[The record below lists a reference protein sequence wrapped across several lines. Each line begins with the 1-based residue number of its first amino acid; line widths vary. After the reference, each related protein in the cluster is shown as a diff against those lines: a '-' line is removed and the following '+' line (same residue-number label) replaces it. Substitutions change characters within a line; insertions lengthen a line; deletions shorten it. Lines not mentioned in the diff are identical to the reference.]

1 MTTRHRA
8 LLIGASDYDEPGIR
22 SLPFVRDDLARLS
35 AALTERGFHSAE
47 VAESKRGITLNFV
60 KEQVSRFLRE
70 AKRDDSLIIL
80 LSGHGQHYEG
90 TDYLIPED
98 ASFHV
103 HPFASSCVPIDWG
116 KELNECPA
124 QRVVFLIDAC
134 REGIEQDS
142 MGPAGVEGWS
152 RRKQAAALRREVA
165 YVYACSPGQYALF
178 VQEREAVREGADV
191 ETVPGESFSLF
202 SRAVCDVVGG
212 LTHALD
218 LAEFEA
224 AVQERIAELHTAY
237 GKSRPLQLVRV
248 RTEAEKSAFAVLP
261 GPLRDPREH
270 PWVRAVAGHP
280 AWERIDP
287 DLCAARDTLKELC
300 VERAGRLAEAYE
312 RNAAAL
318 RDDPWHDAELAKRVH
333 EKAEFLTGKLAK
345 DARLSPTEAAVL
357 TLMPF
362 VSQAFWAQE
371 AARRIA
377 ALSGDEA
384 DRTPESDAFSSFIQ
398 SYPRLDRRLRRLRQ
412 TGATDESAHHIR
424 WWLFHRW
431 LLQQPDVYA
440 PQALKE
446 LLGSLPCGPEH
457 PAWTRDVL
465 SGDRLIRFIKDQR
478 TAPFATPRLGEL
490 ADHEPIAASTIHEHE
505 VRESL
510 VACLAKAAHALAVD
524 PVDLPEVVAEH
535 LGISD
540 SVDLTEL
547 RTTLCASQWLS
558 SGAGRALATVC
569 QHPAVEIALQEH
581 AQRVDSLLRDINQ
594 SSAKA
599 GHALAPLSTLP
610 PYANAGRVRPSGS
623 APANLSSGIRFH
635 LAEDRVQ
642 ELLMGE
648 ELYGDRGLAVR
659 ELYQNALDACRYRDA
674 RTTYL
679 RRTGRRV
686 EEWEGLI
693 EFVQGVDESGRPY
706 LECRDNGI
714 GMGVNELSRTFS
726 QGGARFVD
734 LPEYVE
740 EAADWAELD
749 PPVEL
754 FPNSRF
760 GIGVLS
766 YFMLADEITVH
777 TCRLDRE
784 GHPRRLVKVTI
795 AGPGNLFRIEDEGP
809 GEWAGTRVRLHLTT
823 RAAQQS
829 ALDQLTKVLWVAPY
843 RTQVVHGSRTQE
855 WEPGILRADLAA
867 LYEEPRFPARKLGH
881 SYPSCDPNLWWAQKS
896 GIVLADGILTDN
908 IGLFYS
914 KGVIVNLHGKDR
926 PLLSV
931 DRRRMRSYSAARV
944 HSMMRAAI
952 PSLFDNTFPG
962 AQSVV
967 TRAWLG
973 EVSEHTV
980 TFADE
985 VTDQA
990 GEVGVTWPVE
1000 GQELPAAITGFFPPD
1015 TLLLSLVTGAYS
1027 PPVGHRR
1034 KWPFLVRMIPAAV
1047 LRWRLPVLYAA
1058 GIGDGPSPVLEHT
1071 QSLPIA
1077 RPSDLYLLSSQ
1088 SDGTPRA
1095 WYGTVTSRD
1104 SARQIR
1110 GAHLSAFQKT
1120 GWPTLQGLFRWRSPS
1135 ANVTAADVFS
1145 CVARTQRSAAYVVT
1159 RLSQLGYYT
1168 PELFGAVD
1176 VVAAD
1181 VALLKPIGQH
1191 KGWLSPGSVL
1201 SMAQISYSA
1210 AHAGCSPSE
1219 AAARLTQLGY
1229 RMPDHSYRT
1238 TPWAPE
1244 DAQVL
1249 RALWFDGEK
1258 PIPADRAHE
1267 ISTARIAYLAFSRG
1281 RSVGA
1286 LVELLQEAG
1295 FAAPSETARLDLTQD
1310 DDSILLSDDLPVDRP
1325 VPRGQ
1330 LAALA
1335 LRLGRPVS
1343 EVAQRLTTLG
1353 FRVPDPLPDAS
1364 LVTAED
1370 AELFK
1375 NRRRV
1380 SGARWPAEEE
1390 PLDVFTLRKL
1400 GERTTTSLYD
1410 LTVRLTAIG
1419 YHIAPD
1425 PALLQ
1430 RLDATELTNVPNRS
1444 HKEPITKEELY
1455 ATAQL
1460 IDSSMDDIADGL
1472 TRLGLVVEPIP
1483 AEFRADIAAEEVL
1496 AEVLDP
1502 YTSAT
1507 AESMTQD
1514 SRIGPISLPA
1524 LASVAM
1530 RYQSTFHEVALLA
1543 TRLGMAHEAEE
1554 WFG

>member
-1 MTTRHRA
+1 
-8 LLIGASDYDEPGIR
+8 
-22 SLPFVRDDLARLS
+22 
-35 AALTERGFHSAE
+35 
-47 VAESKRGITLNFV
+47 
-60 KEQVSRFLRE
+60 
-70 AKRDDSLIIL
+70 
-80 LSGHGQHYEG
+80 
-90 TDYLIPED
+90 
-98 ASFHV
+98 
-103 HPFASSCVPIDWG
+103 
-116 KELNECPA
+116 
-124 QRVVFLIDAC
+124 
-134 REGIEQDS
+134 
-142 MGPAGVEGWS
+142 
-152 RRKQAAALRREVA
+152 
-165 YVYACSPGQYALF
+165 
-178 VQEREAVREGADV
+178 
-191 ETVPGESFSLF
+191 
-202 SRAVCDVVGG
+202 
-212 LTHALD
+212 
-218 LAEFEA
+218 
-224 AVQERIAELHTAY
+224 
-237 GKSRPLQLVRV
+237 
-248 RTEAEKSAFAVLP
+248 
-261 GPLRDPREH
+261 
-270 PWVRAVAGHP
+270 
-280 AWERIDP
+280 
-287 DLCAARDTLKELC
+287 
-300 VERAGRLAEAYE
+300 
-312 RNAAAL
+312 
-318 RDDPWHDAELAKRVH
+318 
-333 EKAEFLTGKLAK
+333 
-345 DARLSPTEAAVL
+345 
-357 TLMPF
+357 
-362 VSQAFWAQE
+362 
-371 AARRIA
+371 
-377 ALSGDEA
+377 
-384 DRTPESDAFSSFIQ
+384 
-398 SYPRLDRRLRRLRQ
+398 
-412 TGATDESAHHIR
+412 
-424 WWLFHRW
+424 
-431 LLQQPDVYA
+431 
-440 PQALKE
+440 
-446 LLGSLPCGPEH
+446 
-457 PAWTRDVL
+457 
-465 SGDRLIRFIKDQR
+465 
-478 TAPFATPRLGEL
+478 
-490 ADHEPIAASTIHEHE
+490 
-505 VRESL
+505 
-510 VACLAKAAHALAVD
+510 
-524 PVDLPEVVAEH
+524 
-535 LGISD
+535 
-540 SVDLTEL
+540 
-547 RTTLCASQWLS
+547 
-558 SGAGRALATVC
+558 
-569 QHPAVEIALQEH
+569 
-581 AQRVDSLLRDINQ
+581 
-594 SSAKA
+594 
-599 GHALAPLSTLP
+599 
-610 PYANAGRVRPSGS
+610 
-623 APANLSSGIRFH
+623 
-635 LAEDRVQ
+635 
-642 ELLMGE
+642 MGE

-760 GIGVLS
+760 GIGALS

-784 GHPRRLVKVTI
+784 GRPQRLLKVTI

-823 RAAQQS
+823 QAAQQS
-829 ALDQLTKVLWVAPY
+829 ALDQLTNVLWVAPY
-843 RTQVVHGSRTQE
+843 RTTVVHGSRTQE
-855 WEPGILRADLAA
+855 WERGVLRADLAA
-867 LYEEPRFPARKLGH
+867 LYEERYRHPRRKLGH
-881 SYPSCDPNLWWAQKS
+881 AYPSRDPNLWWAQHH
-896 GIVLADGILTDN
+896 GVVLADGILTDN
-908 IGLFYS
+908 TGLLYS
-914 KGVIVNLHGKDR
+914 TGVIVNLHGRDR
-926 PLLSV
+926 PSLSV
-931 DRRRMRSYSAARV
+931 DRRRMRSYSSARV

-952 PSLFDNTFPG
+952 PSLFDSTFPG

-967 TRAWLG
+967 TRAWLS

-990 GEVGVTWPVE
+990 GDAGVTWSVD
-1000 GQELPAAITGFFPPD
+1000 GQELPAAITGFFSPD
-1015 TLLLSLVTGAYS
+1015 ALLLSLVTGAYS

-1047 LRWRLPVLYAA
+1047 LRWRLHVLYTA
-1058 GIGDGPSPVLEHT
+1058 GIGDDPNPTVQCT
-1071 QSLPIA
+1071 QSPPNA
-1077 RPSDLYLLSSQ
+1077 RPSDLYLLSSDP
-1088 SDGTPRA
+1088 DGTPMA
-1095 WYGTVTSRD
+1095 WDGTAMSD
-1104 SARQIR
+1104 AAIWQIR
-1110 GAHLSAFQKT
+1110 GEFLSAFQKT
-1120 GWPTLQGLFRWRSPS
+1120 GWPILQRLFHWRSPS
-1135 ANVTAADVFS
+1135 ADVTAADVFS

-1159 RLSQLGYYT
+1159 RLSQLGYRT
-1168 PELFGAVD
+1168 PELLGAVD

-1229 RMPDHSYRT
+1229 RMPDRSYRT

-1249 RALWFDGEK
+1249 KALWFDGEK
-1258 PIPADRAHE
+1258 PISADRAHE
-1267 ISTARIAYLAFSRG
+1267 ISTARISYLAFTRG

-1295 FAAPSETARLDLTQD
+1295 FATPAETARLDLAQD

-1353 FRVPDPLPDAS
+1353 FRVPDPLPDAGI
-1364 LVTAED
+1364 VTAAD

-1390 PLDVFTLRKL
+1390 PLDVFTLRQL
-1400 GERTTTSLYD
+1400 VERTTTPLGD
-1410 LTVRLTAIG
+1410 LTGRLTAIG

-1430 RLDATELTNVPNRS
+1430 GVGAELTTAPNRS
-1444 HKEPITKEELY
+1444 RKEPITKEELY

-1460 IDSSMDDIADGL
+1460 IDSNVDDVVDGL
-1472 TRLGLVVEPIP
+1472 SRLGLEVEPIP
-1483 AEFRADIAAEEVL
+1483 DEFRADIAAEEVL

-1530 RYQSTFHEVALLA
+1530 RYQCTFHEVALLA
-1543 TRLGMAHEAEE
+1543 TRLGMTHEAED